1 MAKLNFTTAPTFA
14 LKVAIPVPGKKAVDV
29 EFTFKGRN
37 REEFREYLDAS
48 SSKEDVDALMDTV
61 TGWELAGS
69 LQVIRA
75 KIDAIA
81 PNRSKVSDGSTDPIA
96 KPSFCT
102 TCFDWTT
109 AGRLCSATVSM

>member
-37 REEFREYLDAS
+37 REEFREYLDTS

-61 TGWELAGS
+61 TGWELENEFSREEVERMTLFYPAAA
-69 LQVIRA
+69 RA
-75 KIDAIA
+75 IIQ
-81 PNRSKVSDGSTDPIA
+81 RYITEISGV
-96 KPSFCT
+96 
-102 TCFDWTT
+102 
-109 AGRLCSATVSM
+109 RLGN

>member
-14 LKVAIPVPGKKAVDV
+14 MKVAIPVPGKKAVDV

-61 TGWELAGS
+61 TGWELENEFCREEVERMMLFYPAS
-69 LQVIRA
+69 PRA
-75 KIDAIA
+75 IIQ
-81 PNRSKVSDGSTDPIA
+81 RYISELSGV
-96 KPSFCT
+96 
-102 TCFDWTT
+102 
-109 AGRLCSATVSM
+109 RLGN

>member
-48 SSKEDVDALMDTV
+48 SSKEDIDALMDTI
-61 TGWELAGS
+61 TGWDLENEFSREEVERMMLFYPASPRAIIQRYISELSG
-69 LQVIRA
+69 V
-75 KIDAIA
+75 
-81 PNRSKVSDGSTDPIA
+81 
-96 KPSFCT
+96 
-102 TCFDWTT
+102 
-109 AGRLCSATVSM
+109 RLGN

>member
-14 LKVAIPVPGKKAVDV
+14 MKVAIPVPGKKAVDV

-61 TGWELAGS
+61 TGWELENEFCREEIERMTRRRCSCGS
-69 LQVIRA
+69 A
-75 KIDAIA
+75 
-81 PNRSKVSDGSTDPIA
+81 ST
-96 KPSFCT
+96 T
-102 TCFDWTT
+102 
-109 AGRLCSATVSM
+109 

>member
-1 MAKLNFTTAPTFA
+1 MAKLNFTTAPTFT

-61 TGWELAGS
+61 TGWELENEFCREEVERMTLFYPA
-69 LQVIRA
+69 A
-75 KIDAIA
+75 T
-81 PNRSKVSDGSTDPIA
+81 RSIIQKYITEISGV
-96 KPSFCT
+96 
-102 TCFDWTT
+102 
-109 AGRLCSATVSM
+109 RLGN

>member
-14 LKVAIPVPGKKAVDV
+14 MKVAIPVPGKKAVDV

-61 TGWELAGS
+61 TGWELENEFCREEIERMTLFYPAS
-69 LQVIRA
+69 PRA
-75 KIDAIA
+75 IIQ
-81 PNRSKVSDGSTDPIA
+81 RYISELSGV
-96 KPSFCT
+96 
-102 TCFDWTT
+102 
-109 AGRLCSATVSM
+109 RLGN